1 MDQGTLIVL
10 TEAEFAP
17 SLLSMLTNA
26 RPKAKIACAESLE
39 DVQGHCRAK
48 LNGLRLIA
56 FCTDIIVPTSVLE
69 LCDAGAYNFH
79 PGSPE
84 YPGLFPSCFAIYEG
98 AISFGATAHRM
109 TQDIDAGEIVGTEI
123 FEIPQDIDRFTLDSK
138 SFEAIARLF
147 SRLADQLA
155 DIGTPLPPSGEEWT
169 GRARGK
175 KDFSQLCHL
184 PQDVDKIEFD
194 RRYRAVGEG
203 PLQALSIELFGHCF
217 RSDNNRNKEPIF
229 RGGQSSRS

>member
-1 MDQGTLIVL
+1 MFEAKLRSMDQGTLIVL
-10 TEAEFAP
+10 TEAESAP

-26 RPKAKIACAESLE
+26 RPKAKMACAESLE

-69 LCDAGAYNFH
+69 LCDAGAYNFY
-79 PGSPE
+79 PGSPG

-138 SFEAIARLF
+138 SFEAITRLF
-147 SRLADQLA
+147 SVSPINLLISVHPFLPVEKNGQEEHAEKRISANCAIFPRMSTKLYLIAGIGPWAKGHFMPYLSSILAIA
-155 DIGTPLPPSGEEWT
+155 FAWT
-169 GRARGK
+169 AT
-175 KDFSQLCHL
+175 
-184 PQDVDKIEFD
+184 
-194 RRYRAVGEG
+194 
-203 PLQALSIELFGHCF
+203 
-217 RSDNNRNKEPIF
+217 
-229 RGGQSSRS
+229 